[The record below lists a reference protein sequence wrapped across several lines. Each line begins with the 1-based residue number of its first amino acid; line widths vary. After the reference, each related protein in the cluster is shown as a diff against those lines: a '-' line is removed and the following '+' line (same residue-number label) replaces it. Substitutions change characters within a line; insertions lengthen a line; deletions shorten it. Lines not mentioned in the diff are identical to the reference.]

1 MATLV
6 SPGVSITVTNDS
18 FYAASG
24 TGSVPLVIFATAQ
37 DKLVPGSTTV
47 VADGTTKANAGKLY
61 LMTSQREALQTFGMP
76 IFQENIGSVVQGDEL
91 NEYGLHGMFSALGVT
106 NRAYAM
112 RANIDLNAMKP
123 TQVEP
128 RGAPLNQTVWFDVK
142 STDFGIFENLGTSS
156 PNQIVNWKKVNVLV
170 PDSTQVDTTTGQPA
184 NTFGVVGDYAVV
196 PYLVLNNLV
205 NTEINVVST
214 ASPMINMIWRK
225 VKESGDVWVQ
235 VANPTYAPLSP
246 PAAASKGSVWVKLD
260 SAAGGASYKFKRYN
274 TDGTWESLDVK
285 AGVSIMAIEAL
296 LGANNRAGNHAFA
309 SSNNYFY
316 YRTADAI
323 TDLSIANATD
333 LNGRIV
339 TVSYTSPTT
348 VGIQTLVHTFTNAA
362 ALVTAINANTPLSAV
377 LSGNTIAIKSLDG
390 RRFQVVAP
398 PPSGTT
404 QATIQ
409 LVSTDNWVP
418 SRYYAQLTAPTR
430 VAPVD
435 TLWYD
440 NSLYADVMIN
450 DGGRWRGLQSVGG
463 KAVIGPASNAEIQI
477 RQGEPTAKA
486 TGGNLEFGD
495 MWIDPTNGTDY
506 MFYQYSGSAWV
517 KLDSTDQSTTRG
529 VLFADARCS
538 NSQGIGYYTSDAATA
553 KAALMVSDY
562 VDPTCPDPRLYPRG
576 MVLVN
581 LAQTGG
587 VVRKYSDTPFAAI
600 KFNDVDGDS
609 VAEEYFVG
617 DSSSYELSESG
628 KRVPLKVA
636 PVAGSKTNRW
646 VTASGTAMNGAGLF
660 GREAQRK
667 LVVEAMASAIVAND
681 DLRSDTI
688 EFNITVAPGYCELL
702 DEMITLNVD
711 RKETS
716 YIITDVPARL
726 APNATSINAWAKNT
740 NNAPSNGS
748 YGRTSRYDYAA
759 QYMGWCL
766 GTNVDGKEIA
776 IPGSTVAL
784 RTYLYSD
791 SVSYVWFPPAGTERG
806 VVTNAASVG
815 YINQEGEYAPIIYN
829 QGQRDTMYL
838 NNINPIAMRPTRGL
852 LVYGDKSLAPEATA
866 LDRVNVG
873 RLVVYLRTEIDKL
886 AERFLF
892 KLNTPR
898 VREEFAGALT
908 SFLANIVLLEGLEDF
923 VVVCDGSNNTAD
935 RRARNELWADIAI
948 VPTKSIN
955 FIYVPIRIQNKT
967 N

>member
-1 MATLV
+1 MARQKRKFSDTNSLDNIMAAADQKIEEQQKIEPAIKEKPKQLLHAENTALSCV
-6 SPGVSITVTNDS
+6 NLSYFNKRVVTQLIRFIPDSVIELLKENEVAKDGVKS
-18 FYAASG
+18 FVLEHLEQIPVNNIVREYRKRDIAIEEGGNLSADFIEMDKYIRHDDIYDPEHEG
-24 TGSVPLVIFATAQ
+24 IFI
-37 DKLVPGSTTV
+37 
-47 VADGTTKANAGKLY
+47 GKGIC
-61 LMTSQREALQTFGMP
+61 F
-76 IFQENIGSVVQGDEL
+76 
-91 NEYGLHGMFSALGVT
+91 H
-106 NRAYAM
+106 
-112 RANIDLNAMKP
+112 NIDSKNKAVL
-123 TQVEP
+123 
-128 RGAPLNQTVWFDVK
+128 DVIN
-142 STDFGIFENLGTSS
+142 SFVDAVHTSGES
-156 PNQIVNWKKVNVLV
+156 
-170 PDSTQVDTTTGQPA
+170 
-184 NTFGVVGDYAVV
+184 
-196 PYLVLNNLV
+196 
-205 NTEINVVST
+205 
-214 ASPMINMIWRK
+214 

-362 ALVTAINANTPLSAV
+362 ALVTAINANTPLAAV

-600 KFNDVDGDS
+600 KFNDVGGDS

-660 GREAQRK
+660 
-667 LVVEAMASAIVAND
+667 
-681 DLRSDTI
+681 
-688 EFNITVAPGYCELL
+688 
-702 DEMITLNVD
+702 
-711 RKETS
+711 
-716 YIITDVPARL
+716 
-726 APNATSINAWAKNT
+726 ATSA
-740 NNAPSNGS
+740 
-748 YGRTSRYDYAA
+748 
-759 QYMGWCL
+759 
-766 GTNVDGKEIA
+766 
-776 IPGSTVAL
+776 
-784 RTYLYSD
+784 
-791 SVSYVWFPPAGTERG
+791 
-806 VVTNAASVG
+806 
-815 YINQEGEYAPIIYN
+815 
-829 QGQRDTMYL
+829 
-838 NNINPIAMRPTRGL
+838 
-852 LVYGDKSLAPEATA
+852 
-866 LDRVNVG
+866 
-873 RLVVYLRTEIDKL
+873 
-886 AERFLF
+886 
-892 KLNTPR
+892 
-898 VREEFAGALT
+898 
-908 SFLANIVLLEGLEDF
+908 
-923 VVVCDGSNNTAD
+923 
-935 RRARNELWADIAI
+935 
-948 VPTKSIN
+948 
-955 FIYVPIRIQNKT
+955 
-967 N
+967 